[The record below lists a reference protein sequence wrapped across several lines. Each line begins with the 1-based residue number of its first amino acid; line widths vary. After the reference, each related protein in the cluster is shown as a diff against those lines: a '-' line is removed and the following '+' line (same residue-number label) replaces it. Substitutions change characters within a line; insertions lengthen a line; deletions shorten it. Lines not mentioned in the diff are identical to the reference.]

1 MNSVYNILIRQV
13 SAATASA
20 TPPSYDGSAER
31 SWGQDVLKFGSRTG
45 PGTGSTI
52 GSVLVA
58 TINWTLGVAVVVV
71 AIFLVNGAIQYIT
84 SAGNK
89 DKAKEATTTI
99 KNALIALIGILILG
113 SLLTYLNSI
122 IQ

>member
-13 SAATASA
+13 SAATS
-20 TPPSYDGSAER
+20 SYDGSAES
-31 SWGQDVLKFGSRTG
+31 SWGQKVLNFSG
-45 PGTGSTI
+45 PGTGTGSPV

-58 TINWTLGVAVVVV
+58 TINWTLGVAVIVV

-89 DKAKEATTTI
+89 DKAKEAATTI
-99 KNALIALIGILILG
+99 KNALIALVGILTLG
-113 SLLTYLNSI
+113 SLLSILNSM

>member
-13 SAATASA
+13 SSA
-20 TPPSYDGSAER
+20 TSSSYDGSAER
-31 SWGQDVLKFGSRTG
+31 DWGQRVLNFGS
-45 PGTGSTI
+45 GTGSTV

-58 TINWTLGVAVVVV
+58 TINWVLGIAIILV

-89 DKAKEATTTI
+89 DKAKEAATTI
-99 KNALIALIGILILG
+99 KNALIALVGILTLG
-113 SLLTYLNSI
+113 SLLSI
-122 IQ
+122 LDSMIQ

>member
-13 SAATASA
+13 SAATSS
-20 TPPSYDGSAER
+20 SYDGSAER
-31 SWGQDVLKFGSRTG
+31 GWGQKVLNVGSGTG
-45 PGTGSTI
+45 AGTGSTV

-58 TINWTLGVAVVVV
+58 TINWVLGISIILV

-89 DKAKEATTTI
+89 DKAKEAATTI
-99 KNALIALIGILILG
+99 KNALIALVGILTLG
-113 SLLTYLNSI
+113 SLLSI
-122 IQ
+122 LDSMIQ

>member
-13 SAATASA
+13 SAATSS
-20 TPPSYDGSAER
+20 SYDGSAER
-31 SWGQDVLKFGSRTG
+31 DWGQRVLNFGS
-45 PGTGSTI
+45 GTGSTV

-58 TINWTLGVAVVVV
+58 TINWVLGIAIILV

-89 DKAKEATTTI
+89 DKAKEAATTI
-99 KNALIALIGILILG
+99 KNALIALVGILTLG
-113 SLLTYLNSI
+113 QLLTILNNM

>member
-13 SAATASA
+13 SAATSS
-20 TPPSYDGSAER
+20 SYDGSAER
-31 SWGQDVLKFGSRTG
+31 GWGQKVLNFGSGTG
-45 PGTGSTI
+45 TGTGSTV

-58 TINWTLGVAVVVV
+58 TINWTLGVAVIVV

-84 SAGNK
+84 STGNQ

-99 KNALIALIGILILG
+99 KNALIALVGILALG
-113 SLLTYLNSI
+113 SLLSLLNTMI
-122 IQ
+122 R